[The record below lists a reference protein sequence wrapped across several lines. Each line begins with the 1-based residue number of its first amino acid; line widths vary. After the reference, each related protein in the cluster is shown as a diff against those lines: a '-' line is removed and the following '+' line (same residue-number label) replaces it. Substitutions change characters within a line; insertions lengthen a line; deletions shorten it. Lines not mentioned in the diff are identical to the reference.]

1 MAKKANYKVAVL
13 LTQMDCPL
21 FLALRGRV
29 AGAVVPQGGGA
40 LIIVELHPGYQVQK
54 SIISVAGSRL

>member
-1 MAKKANYKVAVL
+1 MTNKAIYKVATL
-13 LTQMDCPL
+13 LTKMDCPH
-21 FLALRGRV
+21 FLALCGRV